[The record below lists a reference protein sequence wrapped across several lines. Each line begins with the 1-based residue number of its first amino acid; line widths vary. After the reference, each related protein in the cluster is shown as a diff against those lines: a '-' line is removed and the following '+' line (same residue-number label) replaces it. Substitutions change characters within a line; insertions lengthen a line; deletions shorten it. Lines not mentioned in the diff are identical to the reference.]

1 MMNQLKRRRNWVIG
15 MLIGYAALVLAFNT
29 AQRAGASQA
38 SSAASA
44 IGPAAFT
51 EPTYS
56 SPIAL
61 SADKNQLWVVNP
73 DSDSVSVID
82 ISSGNPA
89 NYQLKLPIQVG
100 DEPQSVALDTITAT
114 TYNAY
119 VANAA
124 GSSVTVINVS
134 TSPTFSAVVE
144 KEIVTGA
151 EPWN

>member
-38 SSAASA
+38 SNAAGA

-73 DSDSVSVID
+73 DSDTVSVFNV
-82 ISSGNPA
+82 SSANPA
-89 NYQLKLPIQVG
+89 SYQLL
-100 DEPQSVALDTITAT
+100 ALSRSAT
-114 TYNAY
+114 SRRASRSIRSARLATMHM
-119 VANAA
+119 
-124 GSSVTVINVS
+124 
-134 TSPTFSAVVE
+134 SPTPPAAASR
-144 KEIVTGA
+144 
-151 EPWN
+151 